1 MWQSSTLHT
10 GANDEDPDVNAVV
23 IEAKVENGELRAKL

>member
-1 MWQSSTLHT
+1 VHT
-10 GANDEDPDVNAVV
+10 GVEKDDPSLRDEV